1 MQARLRYRSIRRAPS
16 AWRTLGLTAAA
27 SFLLGLGVGYLV
39 ARFTER
45 PAEEADR
52 EHIVSP
58 GGRGA
63 AQEEPPRAPPG
74 LEIAKQPMPA
84 TAELTPYPRG
94 EGARVALVIDDL
106 GRSLVQLDE
115 LRGLGVPLSYA
126 VLPYEPRTEAV
137 VASLRKRGAEILCHL
152 PMEPRNGANPGPGA
166 LTRNMTRKELAR
178 ATRGALEQTPG
189 AVGVNNHMGSRL
201 SVDRRSMKTVL
212 RVLAEDGLFYLDS
225 RTSADSLGYRMALEA
240 GLPAAERQV
249 FLDAESQP
257 ETVRQQFARLLEL
270 ARGRGAAIAIG
281 HPSETTIGVLRREIP
296 RALRAGYEFV
306 PVSYLLDRTDVL
318 PAP

>member
-1 MQARLRYRSIRRAPS
+1 MAVKYRYGRIRGAPS
-16 AWRTLGLTAAA
+16 DWRMLGLTAAA
-27 SFLLGLGVGYLV
+27 SFVLGLGVGYLV
-39 ARFTER
+39 ARLAER
-45 PAEEADR
+45 SAEQADQQK
-52 EHIVSP
+52 IVSRSGEVGP
-58 GGRGA
+58 LDRRPEA
-63 AQEEPPRAPPG
+63 AAPP
-74 LEIAKQPMPA
+74 EIAEQPAPSPG
-84 TAELTPYPRG
+84 ELTPYPRG
-94 EGARVALVIDDL
+94 EGVRVALVIDDL
-106 GRSLVQLDE
+106 GRSLNQLEE

-137 VASLRKRGAEILCHL
+137 VASLGEGGEEILCHL
-152 PMEPRNGANPGPGA
+152 PMEPRNGADPGPGA
-166 LTRNMTRKELAR
+166 LTRNMTRRELVR

-201 SVDRRSMKTVL
+201 SVDRRAMKTVL
-212 RVLAEDGLFYLDS
+212 RILAKDGLFYLDS

-240 GLPAAERQV
+240 GMPAAERQV

-257 ETVRQQFARLLEL
+257 DTVRQQFARLLEL

-281 HPSETTIGVLRREIP
+281 HPSETTLGVLRQEIP
-296 RALRAGYEFV
+296 RALGAGYEFV

>member
-1 MQARLRYRSIRRAPS
+1 MAARHRYRRIRRTPS
-16 AWRTLGLTAAA
+16 AWRALCLTAAA
-27 SFLLGLGVGYLV
+27 SFVLGLGVGYLV
-39 ARFTER
+39 ARFAEPSSTTAER
-45 PAEEADR
+45 AQVVSRGGENESR
-52 EHIVSP
+52 EIRP
-58 GGRGA
+58 EITTA
-63 AQEEPPRAPPG
+63 PETEEPPPSPV
-74 LEIAKQPMPA
+74 
-84 TAELTPYPRG
+84 ELTPYPRG

-106 GRSLVQLDE
+106 GRSLNELVE

-126 VLPYEPRTEAV
+126 VLPYETRTEAV
-137 VASLRKRGAEILCHL
+137 VSNLRERGEEILCHL

-166 LTRNMTRKELAR
+166 LTRNMTRRELVR
-178 ATRGALEQTPG
+178 ATRDALQQTPG

-201 SVDRRSMKTVL
+201 SVDRRAMKTVL
-212 RVLAEDGLFYLDS
+212 GILAGDGLFYLDS

-257 ETVRQQFARLLEL
+257 ETVRQQFGRLLEL
-270 ARGRGAAIAIG
+270 AKGRGAAIAIG
-281 HPSETTIGVLRREIP
+281 HPSDTTLGVLRREIP

-306 PVSYLLDRTDVL
+306 PVSYLLDRAEVL